1 MINQEIVMYK
11 NARAYYQI
19 KLEKEN
25 TRVAELQQY
34 LGNKEHTPPKK
45 IVFTKGEADYQPS
58 FLADMAS
65 ALHKSL

>member
-1 MINQEIVMYK
+1 MYK

-34 LGNKEHTPPKK
+34 LGNKEHTHQKDR
-45 IVFTKGEADYQPS
+45 FY
-58 FLADMAS
+58 
-65 ALHKSL
+65 

>member
-1 MINQEIVMYK
+1 MYK

-34 LGNKEHTPPKK
+34 LGREEHTPPRK

-58 FLADMAS
+58 FLKDIAS